1 MMINDSKQKT
11 GLISNSFVYFL
22 ILFLSGSCSV
32 RAESLPDLLPTL
44 MKTDFEIKQFEAQLK
59 SSEFAVDQKNAAWL
73 PKVDLMMSEGWE
85 KLYQAA
91 PSERMRREY
100 KLSLVQL
107 LTDFGA
113 TSSAVGAARKRYA
126 KKIIDLRAKKQAT
139 MFSGIQ
145 VYLEVHKNKEKLRYA
160 KMSEANIKKQ
170 TGMEEARV
178 QRGSG
183 FSSDVLQAKSKLA
196 RAYARTARTN
206 GDLAKSIN
214 NFKSLFQF
222 VPRDINGFVQPSI
235 PHRFLPVSLDEAI
248 EISRGLNT
256 GILKAQMDVEI
267 SQMDITAARAKH
279 FPKLEFKG
287 DLKHKHHDAGI
298 MGTKQEYKAAI
309 ELNLPIFSGGKDQA
323 GLSKAYSDL
332 NAKKDKNLDIYRD
345 IEQQVR
351 NAWQD
356 FTTDQINAGFLR
368 NSANIS
374 EEFLVLARKERKL
387 GRRSLIDV
395 LSEENSYINALE
407 SAVTAET
414 SVLVSAF
421 KLLKVIGVINEGMIY
436 NRRTITQ

>member
-1 MMINDSKQKT
+1 MKNKKT
-11 GLISNSFVYFL
+11 GLTFYTLVFIF
-22 ILFLSGSCSV
+22 ITFLSGSYSI
-32 RAESLPDLLPTL
+32 RAESLPDILPAL
-44 MKTDFEIKQFEAQLK
+44 MEKDFEIQQFEAQLK

-73 PKVDLMMSEGWE
+73 PQIDLMMSEGWE

-91 PSERMRREY
+91 SSEFMRREY

-126 KKIIDLRAKKQAT
+126 KKIIDLRAKKQDT

-160 KMSEANIKKQ
+160 KMSESNIKKQ

-196 RAYARTARTN
+196 RAYARTARTT
-206 GDLAKSIN
+206 GDLGKAIN
-214 NFKSLFQF
+214 NFKSLYQYA
-222 VPRDINGFVQPSI
+222 PRDVQGFVQPSI
-235 PHRFLPVSLDEAI
+235 PNRFLPKSLDEAI
-248 EISRGLNT
+248 RISRQLNT
-256 GILKAQMDVEI
+256 AILKAQMDVEI
-267 SQMDITAARAKH
+267 SQMDITAARSKH
-279 FPKLEFKG
+279 FPKLEFKT

-298 MGTKQEYKAAI
+298 ASTKQEYKVAI

-345 IEQQVR
+345 VEQEVR

-356 FTTDQINAGFLR
+356 YTADQINAGFLR

-421 KLLKVIGVINEGMIY
+421 KLLKVIGIINKGMIY
-436 NRRTITQ
+436 SKSIMTR

>member
-1 MMINDSKQKT
+1 
-11 GLISNSFVYFL
+11 
-22 ILFLSGSCSV
+22 
-32 RAESLPDLLPTL
+32 
-44 MKTDFEIKQFEAQLK
+44 
-59 SSEFAVDQKNAAWL
+59 
-73 PKVDLMMSEGWE
+73 
-85 KLYQAA
+85 
-91 PSERMRREY
+91 MRREY

-126 KKIIDLRAKKQAT
+126 KKILDLRAKKQDT

-160 KMSEANIKKQ
+160 KMSESNIKKQ

-196 RAYARTARTN
+196 RAFARTARTT
-206 GDLAKSIN
+206 GDLGKAIN
-214 NFKSLFQF
+214 NFKSLYQYA
-222 VPRDINGFVQPSI
+222 PRDVQGFVQPSI
-235 PHRFLPVSLDEAI
+235 PNRFLPKSLDEAI
-248 EISRGLNT
+248 RISRQLNT
-256 GILKAQMDVEI
+256 AILKAQMDVEI
-267 SQMDITAARAKH
+267 SQMDITAARSKH
-279 FPKLEFKG
+279 FPKLEFKT

-298 MGTKQEYKAAI
+298 ASTKQEYKVAI

-345 IEQQVR
+345 VEQEVR

-356 FTTDQINAGFLR
+356 YTADQINAGFLR

-421 KLLKVIGVINEGMIY
+421 KLLKVIGIINKGMIY
-436 NRRTITQ
+436 SKSIMTR